1 MKMKIIYKTGA
12 VKYYAGK
19 NKYGEIKLVSSE
31 KAAKEFSRRAKG
43 SLNQIGNKLLSMG
56 AIDYEYID

>member
-1 MKMKIIYKTGA
+1 MKMKIIYKTG

-19 NKYGEIKLVSSE
+19 NKYGEIKLVSNE
-31 KAAKEFSRRAKG
+31 KAAKEFSQRAKG
-43 SLNQIGNKLLSMG
+43 ALNQIGNKLLSMG